1 MNFSTNPTNNYLPE
15 ANSFISIHNNIN
27 VAGTSNQNEIKYD
40 SSIVFNETI
49 PLVWNVLKK
58 ESTINYIFISSIIS
72 FQKESIDIPSN
83 HTLNCLTSQ
92 ISSYQKTI
100 TYISTPLQI
109 TFIFSLIS
117 NTLEKSTLLSLQLI
131 SNNSFIT
138 MNDLQTIS
146 DWLFRGIDED
156 LKTNLNIVKHYESTT
171 IKANINVV
179 WNFFINWELDKLKDK
194 DYSNIEMKGKTPL
207 QIGTSVNFLVDNEF
221 NSKCHVLFVDKDKD
235 SITWKFGFKLDACR
249 LNVSEICLTF
259 VKINENI
266 TFFAFETL
274 FTQHISQ
281 ELDELLTKKRRRLFK
296 EVKKYFENT
305 NYYNENN

>member
-1 MNFSTNPTNNYLPE
+1 MNFSINPTNNDLPE

-27 VAGTSNQNEIKYD
+27 AAETSNQNEIKYD

-72 FQKESIDIPSN
+72 FQKNSIVIPSN
-83 HTLNCLTSQ
+83 HTLTCLTSQ

-117 NTLEKSTLLSLQLI
+117 NTLEKSSLLSLQLI
-131 SNNSFIT
+131 SNNIFIT
-138 MNDLQTIS
+138 MNELQTIS

-156 LKTNLNIVKHYESTT
+156 LKTNSNIVKHYESTT
-171 IKANINVV
+171 IKANINAV

-194 DYSNIEMKGKTPL
+194 DYSNVEMKGKTPL

-221 NSKCHVLFVDKDKD
+221 NSKCHVLYVDKDKD
-235 SITWKFGFKLDACR
+235 SITWKCGFKLDACR

-274 FTQHISQ
+274 FTQQISQ

>member
-1 MNFSTNPTNNYLPE
+1 MNE
-15 ANSFISIHNNIN
+15 
-27 VAGTSNQNEIKYD
+27 
-40 SSIVFNETI
+40 
-49 PLVWNVLKK
+49 
-58 ESTINYIFISSIIS
+58 
-72 FQKESIDIPSN
+72 
-83 HTLNCLTSQ
+83 
-92 ISSYQKTI
+92 
-100 TYISTPLQI
+100 
-109 TFIFSLIS
+109 
-117 NTLEKSTLLSLQLI
+117 
-131 SNNSFIT
+131 
-138 MNDLQTIS
+138 LQTIS

-156 LKTNLNIVKHYESTT
+156 LKTNSNIVKHYESTT
-171 IKANINVV
+171 IKANINAV

-194 DYSNIEMKGKTPL
+194 DYSNVEMKGKTPL

-221 NSKCHVLFVDKDKD
+221 NSKCHVLYVDKDKD
-235 SITWKFGFKLDACR
+235 SITWKCGFKLDACR

-274 FTQHISQ
+274 FTQQISQ

>member
-1 MNFSTNPTNNYLPE
+1 MNFSSKPLNNYLSE

-27 VAGTSNQNEIKYD
+27 AAGTSNQNEIKYD

-72 FQKESIDIPSN
+72 FQKDNIVIPSN
-83 HTLNCLTSQ
+83 HTLTCLTSQ

-117 NTLEKSTLLSLQLI
+117 NTLEKSSLLSLQLI
-131 SNNSFIT
+131 SNNIFIT

-146 DWLFRGIDED
+146 DWLFRGIDDD
-156 LKTNLNIVKHYESTT
+156 LKTNSNIVKHYESTT
-171 IKANINVV
+171 IKANINAV

-194 DYSNIEMKGKTPL
+194 DYSNVEMKGKTPL

-221 NSKCHVLFVDKDKD
+221 NSKCHVLYVDKDKD
-235 SITWKFGFKLDACR
+235 SITWKCGFKLDACR

-274 FTQHISQ
+274 FTQHIPQ
-281 ELDELLTKKRRRLFK
+281 EIDELLTKKRRRLFK

-305 NYYNENN
+305 NY